1 MSKMKIEIEV
11 DPISFADMN
20 VCISQ
25 LFKAAKGHRI
35 NIIGM
40 QTLQDVRMQMYHKLY
55 ENLKTLEVNK
65 LNKKEEKQ

>member
-1 MSKMKIEIEV
+1 MSKLKIEIEI

-25 LFKAAKGHRI
+25 LFKAAKGQKI

-40 QTLQDVRMQMYHKLY
+40 QTLQDVRMQIYHKLY
-55 ENLKTLEVNK
+55 EKITTLEVGK
-65 LNKKEEKQ
+65 LNKKEV